1 MKRQSF
7 KIAGLILGWIVFLLL
22 WTLLQSNPSAT
33 NSFVLLV
40 IWGYSWNLIA
50 NYAGEISLGH
60 SAFAAVGAYT
70 TVILFEKFHV
80 HPLIGWVFGV
90 VAAVLFSLIIGAFS
104 FRLKGPYFSLATL
117 SFSAVL
123 LSLIL
128 HFDDLTGGANGL
140 QISFFKNSFANLE
153 FLNPYAY
160 TIIGA
165 VFVTILIVLFYYIPR
180 TKFGYYLQ
188 AVKTNSIA
196 AESIGINSFTIKL
209 WILAVSAGFT
219 AVGGVLSAF
228 SVGFLDPNYMTGLTL
243 ATYMVV
249 VPIIGGST
257 FIFGPIVGAAI
268 LEGITIFTN
277 NLSSQNAGYVSALFG
292 LILMVIILFAKK
304 GILDILLKILAV
316 FNRSKI
322 VKKTNEMV

>member
-1 MKRQSF
+1 MKRQSY
-7 KIAGLILGWIVFLLL
+7 KVIWMVLGWAVFLIV
-22 WTLLQSNPSAT
+22 WTVLQSNPSAT
-33 NSFVLLV
+33 NSFVLYA

-60 SAFAAVGAYT
+60 SSFAAIGAYT
-70 TVILFEKFHV
+70 TVILFQKFNIY
-80 HPLIGWVFGV
+80 PIYGWMFGV
-90 VAAVLFSLIIGAFS
+90 LAAVLFSLLIGCFS
-104 FRLKGPYFSLATL
+104 FRLKGPYFSLSTL

-128 HFDDLTGGANGL
+128 HFDTVTGGANGL
-140 QISFFKNSFANLE
+140 QISFSSDNWANLE
-153 FLNPYAY
+153 FLNPYVY

-165 VFVTILIVLFYYIPR
+165 IFVAILIILFYFIPR

-209 WILAVSAGFT
+209 LILVLSAAFT
-219 AVGGVLSAF
+219 AIGGILSAF

-243 ATYMVV
+243 ATYMAV
-249 VPIIGGST
+249 VPIIGGSN
-257 FIFGPIVGAAI
+257 FIFGPIIGAAI

-277 NLSSQNAGYVSALFG
+277 DLSAQNAGYVNACFG
-292 LILMVIILFAKK
+292 LVLMVIVLFAKK
-304 GILDILLKILAV
+304 GVLDLLLRIPAFFSKNKILNNTKEV
-316 FNRSKI
+316 
-322 VKKTNEMV
+322 V